1 MYIADPLILGG
12 ALLLFVRLG
21 GSSLKEPKNVDKKMV
36 GALFV
41 GGSILFTV
49 MFGMAYVIIGSQNN
63 YYIAVSVVYFLAWVA
78 IGLSYL
84 ELGNYHPLAFA
95 AAFFA
100 VLSIIICFSWDGAFW
115 AGTITE
121 EQYGSAPWSLMY
133 DFEAIGGLLAVLGMA
148 AVRNIKHVSLPA
160 PKMTTKEKMLAVAIL
175 VATLIVIAAL
185 MYDPA
190 VFA

>member
-1 MYIADPLILGG
+1 MYIADPLILCG
-12 ALLLFVRLG
+12 ALLLFSRLG
-21 GSSLKEPKNVDKKMV
+21 GPNIKEPKSPDRKTV

-41 GGSILFTV
+41 GGSLLFTV

-63 YYIAVSVVYFLAWVA
+63 YYLAVSVVHFLAWVT
-78 IGLSYL
+78 IGLCYL
-84 ELGNYHPLAFA
+84 DLANYHPLAFG

-121 EQYGSAPWSLMY
+121 EQYGLAPWHLMY

-148 AVRNIKHVSLPA
+148 AAKTIPRVSLPT
-160 PKMTTKEKMLAVAIL
+160 PKMTSKEKVLAVAIL
-175 VATLIVIAAL
+175 VATLIVIAVL
-185 MYDPA
+185 MSDPA